1 MRVVLDTNILLSSL
15 KRGGRN
21 RPIFDGV
28 REGRFALLVS
38 TEILLEYTEII
49 SQQTTPEIG
58 YNVTQLLINL
68 ARTERVNV
76 SYRFNLI
83 TVDPDDNKFVDVA
96 IAGGAELLVT
106 NDRHFGELQQVEWPR
121 VRVVDDATFIN
132 LLSQMTG

>member
-21 RPIFDGV
+21 RPIFDGA

-49 SQQTTPEIG
+49 SQQTTLEIG

-106 NDRHFGELQQVEWPR
+106 NDRHFGELQQVDWPR

-132 LLSQMTG
+132 LLSQMAG

>member
-1 MRVVLDTNILLSSL
+1 MLDTNILLSSL

-21 RPIFDGV
+21 RSIFDGL

-58 YNVTQLLINL
+58 YNVTQLLVNL
-68 ARTERVNV
+68 ARTERMNV

-106 NDRHFGELQQVEWPR
+106 NDRHFGELQQVDWPR

-132 LLSQMTG
+132 LLNRLAG